1 MKSYWDLNAEQRA
14 EVDRD
19 PVVLA
24 AAILARAADA
34 ASDVAALDAL
44 AALAALDSL
53 AYTAAAAALAAYTS
67 ARAEATARMFGK
79 EEVK

>member
-1 MKSYWDLNAEQRA
+1 MKGFWNLTVEERTRVA
-14 EVDRD
+14 RD
-19 PVVLA
+19 PVVVEA
-24 AAILARAADA
+24 AATALDA
-34 ASDVAALDAL
+34 LDVAALD
-44 AALAALDSL
+44 ALAALDSL